1 MTFGAI
7 VMFSNVNVH
16 FVVLLLGDSGVGKT
30 SLMLRFAENQFH
42 QSLMSTAGVD
52 FKVRYLEK
60 NSVRTKC
67 QIWDTAGQE
76 RFHVI
81 TRTYY
86 KGAHG
91 IALVFDVTNESSFKQ
106 VDYWMDNI
114 KKHASSDI
122 FVVLLGNK
130 VDLPERKIAYE
141 QGKEVAD
148 KHGFQY
154 YETSA
159 KTGANVVTAF
169 SSLSEKITNRREMT
183 PQKQEEAQQEKAS
196 TLNLAK
202 NTKRDRKMPCLIL

>member
-1 MTFGAI
+1 
-7 VMFSNVNVH
+7 
-16 FVVLLLGDSGVGKT
+16 
-30 SLMLRFAENQFH
+30 MLRFAENQFH

-60 NSVRTKC
+60 NNVRTKC

-130 VDLPERKIAYE
+130 VDLEDRKITYA

-159 KTGANVVTAF
+159 KTGAKVVTAF

-183 PQKQEEAQQEKAS
+183 PQKQEEEQQEKAN

-202 NTKRDRKMPCLIL
+202 NAKRDRKLPCRIL